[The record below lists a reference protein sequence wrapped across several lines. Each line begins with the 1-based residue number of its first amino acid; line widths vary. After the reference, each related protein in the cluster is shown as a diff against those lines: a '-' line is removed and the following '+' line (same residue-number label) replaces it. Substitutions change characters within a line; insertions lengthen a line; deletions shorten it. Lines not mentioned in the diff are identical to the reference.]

1 MFFSREK
8 RGLIVLNLGII
19 MGLILFLAQIAPA
32 QQINVVINGK
42 VLDNASAVI
51 INGRVLVPYRAV
63 GNALACDISWDNDT
77 RTVKVKRNK
86 TILQLVVDSNTTYLN
101 GKILTLDVPSKIIND
116 RLYLPLRLVAESLG
130 AKVLWE
136 APKSTVAIIDTHCPV
151 CLKLP

>member
-1 MFFSREK
+1 MFFDGEK
-8 RGLIVLNLGII
+8 RGLVALNLAII
-19 MGLILFLAQIAPA
+19 LGLVLFLTQFALA

-51 INGRVLVPYRAV
+51 INGRVLVPCRAV
-63 GNALACDISWDNDT
+63 GDALACDISWNNNT
-77 RTVKVKRNK
+77 KTVTLKRDK
-86 TILQLVVDSNTTYLN
+86 TILQLAANSTTAYLN
-101 GKILTLDVPSKIIND
+101 SKTITLDVPSIIIDN

-151 CLKLP
+151 CIK